1 MSIPSVPQE
10 ETFLRRRGP
19 LLVLLAVT
27 ALLWVSAFAIPW
39 DGGPRP
45 LKLILG
51 VLGLFG
57 VLLIPSFL
65 SAPVFQLYAR
75 IARQTQSPSFVDF
88 VRINAET
95 GIGTPSRRGMGVV
108 RVSETGLEL
117 FWLHEETQIVP
128 RERIVAVHVRRGL
141 FTSSV
146 VIIARDPAWRATL
159 SPVSKL
165 VQATRN
171 VEPAQLLALRI
182 RELWQLDVDELEL
195 TRVEQ
200 EVDELRT
207 ALGHDSAEPGAASDG
222 AAEDADAARDDP
234 AAPGRS

>member
-1 MSIPSVPQE
+1 MSVPSAPQE

-45 LKLILG
+45 LKLIVG

-57 VLLIPSFL
+57 LLLIPSFTT
-65 SAPVFQLYAR
+65 APVFQLYAR
-75 IARQTQSPSFVDF
+75 IAKQTQSPSFVDF

-117 FWLHEETQIVP
+117 FWLHDETQTVA
-128 RERIVAVHVRRGL
+128 RDRIVAVHVRGG
-141 FTSSV
+141 FFASSV

-159 SPVSKL
+159 SPVTKL

-171 VEPAQLLALRI
+171 AEPAQLLALRI
-182 RELWQLDVDELEL
+182 RELWQLDVDEVEL
-195 TRVEQ
+195 TRMER
-200 EVDELRT
+200 EVTELRT
-207 ALGHDSAEPGAASDG
+207 ALGHQPDERSAASD
-222 AAEDADAARDDP
+222 ATAEDPDATPDDP
-234 AAPGRS
+234 AAAGRR